1 MVVHRPARPE
11 SDAVTS
17 IINRVLALYMYILP
31 GVYIKNHVS
40 RAFRVVAVAAGGGLT
55 DLFSKNPNKVSGSLS
70 VPEIRLLL
78 LSNRH
83 CTVPPTVT
91 LTIHSVTPYA
101 DGADGQFGTTGTAA
115 HGCSMVVVVV
125 VVDVVGN
132 SPTGYSSSSAN

>member
-1 MVVHRPARPE
+1 MG
-11 SDAVTS
+11 T
-17 IINRVLALYMYILP
+17 
-31 GVYIKNHVS
+31 
-40 RAFRVVAVAAGGGLT
+40 AFRVVAVAAGGGLT

-83 CTVPPTVT
+83 CTVPPAVT
-91 LTIHSVTPYA
+91 LTTHSVTPYA